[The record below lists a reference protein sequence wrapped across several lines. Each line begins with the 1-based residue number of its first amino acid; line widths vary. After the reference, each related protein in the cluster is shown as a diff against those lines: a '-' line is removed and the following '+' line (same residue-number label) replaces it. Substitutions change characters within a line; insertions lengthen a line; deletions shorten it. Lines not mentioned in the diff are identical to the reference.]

1 MSLYDV
7 RWQRHRR
14 EASHARSGA
23 ARTALST
30 KWTEEQY
37 FSPVKSLLAKST
49 ITANK
54 WHGHLYH
61 VILTMTDEEVDYTL
75 ASRVCK
81 TMDEARRLVKKWQ
94 QKYEVGDD
102 DVRDNTFIDL
112 GKLLAGI
119 EPADFSPTNN

>member
-49 ITANK
+49 ITAYGTIAN
-54 WHGHLYH
+54 
-61 VILTMTDEEVDYTL
+61 T
-75 ASRVCK
+75 ASVSTSYNVTVTAAAGRH
-81 TMDEARRLVKKWQ
+81 TARETFSWTVSNAGVKVANPGEQ
-94 QKYEVGDD
+94 
-102 DVRDNTFIDL
+102 
-112 GKLLAGI
+112 
-119 EPADFSPTNN
+119 PTTPPPS